1 MTWAPYSLPQFFST
15 FDIDKLGKIHPFCL
29 KEDFL
34 ICKIAKFAND
44 LLKTN
49 EDIGPQ
55 SPKILQMFVLWGGG
69 GGGGT
74 NLPPTIQ
81 TSVNFRNF
89 VEVYI
94 CSLTIYHFKTWEYYQ
109 F

>member
-1 MTWAPYSLPQFFST
+1 MDSIFPSQFSST
-15 FDIDKLGKIHPFCL
+15 FDMDKLGKIHWFCW

-34 ICKIAKFAND
+34 ISEIAKFAND

-55 SPKILQMFVLWGGG
+55 SPQILQMFVLWVG

-74 NLPPTIQ
+74 NWLPTIQ
-81 TSVNFRNF
+81 TSLNFYNF
-89 VEVYI
+89 VEVYP
-94 CSLTIYHFKTWEYYQ
+94 CSLNMYHFKTWEYY
-109 F
+109 

>member
-1 MTWAPYSLPQFFST
+1 MGPIFPSQFFST
-15 FDIDKLGKIHPFCL
+15 FDMDKLGKIHPFCW

-55 SPKILQMFVLWGGG
+55 SQM
-69 GGGGT
+69 
-74 NLPPTIQ
+74 
-81 TSVNFRNF
+81 SVNFGNF
-89 VEVYI
+89 VEVYP
-94 CSLTIYHFKTWEYYQ
+94 CSLNMYHFKTWEYY
-109 F
+109 

>member
-1 MTWAPYSLPQFFST
+1 M
-15 FDIDKLGKIHPFCL
+15 DKLGTIHPFCW

-55 SPKILQMFVLWGGG
+55 SPKMLQTFV
-69 GGGGT
+69 
-74 NLPPTIQ
+74 
-81 TSVNFRNF
+81 
-89 VEVYI
+89 
-94 CSLTIYHFKTWEYYQ
+94 
-109 F
+109 

>member
-1 MTWAPYSLPQFFST
+1 MGSIFPSQFFST
-15 FDIDKLGKIHPFCL
+15 FDMDKLGKIHPFCW

-34 ICKIAKFAND
+34 ISKIAKFAND

-55 SPKILQMFVLWGGG
+55 SPKILQTFVLLGV

-74 NLPPTIQ
+74 NLPPAIQ
-81 TSVNFRNF
+81 MSVNFGNF
-89 VEVYI
+89 VEVYP
-94 CSLTIYHFKTWEYYQ
+94 CSLNMYHFKTWEYY
-109 F
+109 

>member
-1 MTWAPYSLPQFFST
+1 MGSIFPSQFFST
-15 FDIDKLGKIHPFCL
+15 FDMDKLGKIHPFCW

-34 ICKIAKFAND
+34 ISKIAKFAND

-69 GGGGT
+69 GRGA
-74 NLPPTIQ
+74 Q
-81 TSVNFRNF
+81 TCHQPYKR
-89 VEVYI
+89 
-94 CSLTIYHFKTWEYYQ
+94 L
-109 F
+109 

>member
-1 MTWAPYSLPQFFST
+1 MGSIFPSQFSST
-15 FDIDKLGKIHPFCL
+15 FDMDKLGKIHPFCW

-34 ICKIAKFAND
+34 ISKIAKFAND

-55 SPKILQMFVLWGGG
+55 SPKILQMFVLWE
-69 GGGGT
+69 GGT

-81 TSVNFRNF
+81 LSVNFYNF
-89 VEVYI
+89 VEVYPR
-94 CSLTIYHFKTWEYYQ
+94 SLNMYHFKTWEYY
-109 F
+109 

>member
-1 MTWAPYSLPQFFST
+1 M
-15 FDIDKLGKIHPFCL
+15 DKLGKNQSIL
-29 KEDFL
+29 LERGLLL
-34 ICKIAKFAND
+34 ISKITKFAND

-69 GGGGT
+69 T

-81 TSVNFRNF
+81 TSVNFYNF
-89 VEVYI
+89 VEVHPR
-94 CSLTIYHFKTWEYYQ
+94 SLNTYHFKTYY
-109 F
+109 

>member
-1 MTWAPYSLPQFFST
+1 M
-15 FDIDKLGKIHPFCL
+15 DKLGKNQSIL
-29 KEDFL
+29 LERGLLL
-34 ICKIAKFAND
+34 ISKITKFAND

-69 GGGGT
+69 T

-81 TSVNFRNF
+81 TSVNFLQLCGG
-89 VEVYI
+89 I
-94 CSLTIYHFKTWEYYQ
+94 SSLT
-109 F
+109 

>member
-1 MTWAPYSLPQFFST
+1 MGSIFPSQFSST
-15 FDIDKLGKIHPFCL
+15 FDMDKLGKIHPFCW

-34 ICKIAKFAND
+34 ISKIAKVAND

-55 SPKILQMFVLWGGG
+55 SPKILQMFVLWRGGG
-69 GGGGT
+69 EGGT

-81 TSVNFRNF
+81 MSVNFYNF
-89 VEVYI
+89 VEVYPR
-94 CSLTIYHFKTWEYYQ
+94 LLNMYHFKTWEYY
-109 F
+109 

>member
-15 FDIDKLGKIHPFCL
+15 FDMDKLGKIHPFCW

-55 SPKILQMFVLWGGG
+55 SPKILQMFVLWGA
-69 GGGGT
+69 
-74 NLPPTIQ
+74 Q
-81 TSVNFRNF
+81 TCHQPYKR
-89 VEVYI
+89 
-94 CSLTIYHFKTWEYYQ
+94 L
-109 F
+109 

>member
-1 MTWAPYSLPQFFST
+1 M
-15 FDIDKLGKIHPFCL
+15 DKLGKNQSIL
-29 KEDFL
+29 LERGLLL
-34 ICKIAKFAND
+34 ISKITKFAND

-69 GGGGT
+69 T

-81 TSVNFRNF
+81 TSVNFYNF
-89 VEVYI
+89 VEVYPR
-94 CSLTIYHFKTWEYYQ
+94 SLNT
-109 F
+109 

>member
-1 MTWAPYSLPQFFST
+1 M
-15 FDIDKLGKIHPFCL
+15 DKLGKNQSIL
-29 KEDFL
+29 LERGLLL
-34 ICKIAKFAND
+34 ISKITKFAND

-69 GGGGT
+69 RGGT

-81 TSVNFRNF
+81 TSVNFYNF
-89 VEVYI
+89 VEVYPR
-94 CSLTIYHFKTWEYYQ
+94 SLNT
-109 F
+109 